1 MKTESRWITLA
12 RHGPVAVHWQSR
24 IPGSG
29 LAEFVDKLQSSGIV
43 STSEPTAA
51 TRNQA
56 REARALVCSDLRRS
70 VESARVVDPT
80 RTCLRESLFREA
92 EVPTEF
98 HTSLSFRAS
107 TWVVLA
113 RMLWYV
119 RRWSGIESPSEARE
133 RARRATSFL
142 EHLVEQNDSV
152 FLIGHGYFNALIARE
167 LRRRGWRGPKF
178 PSARHWRST
187 TYRRAV

>member
-12 RHGPVAVHWQSR
+12 RHGPVAAHWQSR
-24 IPGSG
+24 ISG
-29 LAEFVDKLQSSGIV
+29 RGFAEFVEELQASGIV
-43 STSEPTAA
+43 PGSEPTTA
-51 TRNQA
+51 TREQA
-56 REARALVCSDLRRS
+56 REASILVCSDLQRS
-70 VESARVVDPT
+70 VESAKVIAPT
-80 RTCLRESLFREA
+80 RPFLCESLFREA
-92 EVPTEF
+92 EVPTKF
-98 HTSLSFRAS
+98 RTSLSFRAN